1 MDRILLV
8 VIDADAVRDARAP
21 ELDGGHDAE
30 LAVCLVHDGG
40 DGGLGDLRLQQR
52 MTAALRERLGADA
65 ESIATFVVTGR
76 NGDDAD
82 ACAAT
87 WGATRVVRLD
97 RDR

>member
-1 MDRILLV
+1 MDRVLLV
-8 VIDADAVRDARAP
+8 VVDADAVRDVRSP
-21 ELDGGHDAE
+21 ELDSSDGAE
-30 LAVCLVHDGG
+30 LAVCLVHDSG

-52 MTAALRERLGADA
+52 MTAALRERLGSDA

-97 RDR
+97 RGR